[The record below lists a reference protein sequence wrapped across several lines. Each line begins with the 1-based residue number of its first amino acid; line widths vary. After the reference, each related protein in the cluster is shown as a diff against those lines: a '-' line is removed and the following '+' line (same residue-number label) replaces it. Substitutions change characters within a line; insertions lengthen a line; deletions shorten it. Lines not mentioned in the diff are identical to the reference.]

1 MMREESLKMK
11 IKALIVDDNMV
22 NRAIHQKLLDNLGI
36 ETEMVANGKQAV
48 DLYSAGKIFDLILMD
63 MEMPVMNGLE
73 ATKKLREM
81 GIRSRIAG
89 VSTSSSER
97 ERQEFI
103 EAGLDY
109 YEEKP
114 LTKAKLVSILNN
126 FELN

>member
-1 MMREESLKMK
+1 MREESLKMK

-73 ATKKLREM
+73 VYT
-81 GIRSRIAG
+81 
-89 VSTSSSER
+89 
-97 ERQEFI
+97 
-103 EAGLDY
+103 
-109 YEEKP
+109 
-114 LTKAKLVSILNN
+114 ILYN
-126 FELN
+126 F